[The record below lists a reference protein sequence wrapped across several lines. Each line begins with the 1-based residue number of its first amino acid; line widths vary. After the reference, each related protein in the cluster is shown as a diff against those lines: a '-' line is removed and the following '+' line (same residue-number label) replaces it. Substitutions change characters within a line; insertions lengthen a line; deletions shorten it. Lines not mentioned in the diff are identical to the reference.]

1 MLEYVIKSGLCLIVL
16 YSFYKLFMEGE
27 HFHKIKRIYLLL
39 SLAIALI
46 LPLITITY
54 EVEVPLSN
62 TSENSVFIE
71 SAGTS
76 VHSEESLWNKLLPV
90 TLISIYSIGFL
101 IFAFRFFKNLRELL
115 VEVRKND
122 QLKDLNYIYV
132 LLGRKLDPHTFF
144 NYIFLNKKEYQ
155 EDKISSA
162 VIEHEKAHVDQRHSI
177 DLLLIEFIQVIFWF
191 NPVFLLIRRS
201 IKLNHEFLADQSV
214 LNKNFNPA
222 DYSNILINYSSGHH
236 HNTFSSPINH
246 SLIKKRIIMITKSF
260 SLRRLV
266 LRALIFLPVLAGCVY
281 LFNEDIIAK
290 PVPGEINMASTIPV
304 LVQEKKN
311 TIHVKVVEEDI
322 WLNRKQVEFEDFS
335 EAINNLTQDWSQE
348 EMQNPWFEVDIKN
361 SEAEFIEKLNKEY
374 RKTKLSQ
381 VSGTEF
387 IAPKPPAPVAGTPP
401 PPPPPVKKRN
411 DNVPP
416 PPPVPAPPHKDQD
429 KLIKEELERAEKM
442 EIHYR
447 KNSAHLE
454 ADRKR
459 MKEERRKLQSKRE
472 ELREIEKELEK
483 NQNLSEAQKER
494 LLRDQA
500 REKERL
506 EEIAFRMEQ
515 KQQEI
520 EKRHADMEKRQMEIE
535 RRHENMPPPP
545 PPPAKVDYPED
556 ATYYLNDREVSRE
569 KALKVIEKG
578 KTLQVDIKQTKD
590 GNDVVRIYT

>member
-416 PPPVPAPPHKDQD
+416 PPPVPAPPHKDHD